1 MVISLLFHFRR
12 RNTSSEGG
20 RAVLDSSGCLS
31 RLWQSTWWIIS
42 LKEERMNEPAVKPVE
57 SCRSMELTQA
67 ASELRSGKSNVC
79 VNLASEVQSTPLIF
93 GRLHGPPQGDGR
105 SVAQGSPS
113 GVTQPSQLAAFF
125 SVIHAPEQ
133 RPMGLLLLSERCWE
147 DLVVATICHCRFAE
161 YFCRALLY

>member
-1 MVISLLFHFRR
+1 
-12 RNTSSEGG
+12 
-20 RAVLDSSGCLS
+20 
-31 RLWQSTWWIIS
+31 
-42 LKEERMNEPAVKPVE
+42 MNEPTVKPME

-93 GRLHGPPQGDGR
+93 GRLHGPPQGGGC
-105 SVAQGSPS
+105 SVVQGSPS

-125 SVIHAPEQ
+125 PVIHAPEQ
-133 RPMGLLLLSERCWE
+133 RPMGLLLSERCWE
-147 DLVVATICHCRFAE
+147 DRVVVAVCHCRFAE